1 MSRTDSPFEIEMQ
14 NLFCQVSRKCGP
26 VFEAA
31 LMSKKYEETGSK
43 EYSLYCNIMEKA

>member
-1 MSRTDSPFEIEMQ
+1 MSRTDSPFGIEMQ

-43 EYSLYCNIMEKA
+43 EY